1 MNSVRLITLVLLQ
14 FYFFNLFAQKDDIQ
28 DNVFTVVVDAG
39 HGGKDP
45 GNTGNG
51 YIEKDIALKI
61 SLMLGRELEKNGVNV
76 VYTRKTDVFVD
87 LFERA
92 NIANNSNA
100 QLFLSIHCDSHTS
113 QAYGAGTFVLGLHAN
128 QRNFEVAKKENS
140 VIFF

>member
-1 MNSVRLITLVLLQ
+1 M
-14 FYFFNLFAQKDDIQ
+14 
-28 DNVFTVVVDAG
+28 FTVVVDAG

-113 QAYGAGTFVLGLHAN
+113 QAYGAGTFAVSYTHLTLPTN
-128 QRNFEVAKKENS
+128 REV
-140 VIFF
+140 

>member
-61 SLMLGRELEKNGVNV
+61 SLMLGRELM
-76 VYTRKTDVFVD
+76 
-87 LFERA
+87 
-92 NIANNSNA
+92 
-100 QLFLSIHCDSHTS
+100 
-113 QAYGAGTFVLGLHAN
+113 
-128 QRNFEVAKKENS
+128 
-140 VIFF
+140 

>member
-76 VYTRKTDVFVD
+76 NFVNWNYD
-87 LFERA
+87 
-92 NIANNSNA
+92 
-100 QLFLSIHCDSHTS
+100 
-113 QAYGAGTFVLGLHAN
+113 
-128 QRNFEVAKKENS
+128 
-140 VIFF
+140 